1 MSYGVGL
8 SAMKLNGA
16 GRSSRASMPLR
27 KACLEACEERASKTR
42 SLDRKRSKF
51 NEYHLPDGV
60 ENGEQLADWFERKLD
75 ERAAEIED
83 EIFEAEWEER
93 KPRRR
98 QRKDALPA
106 VTFTM
111 VWEKDVSDKWT
122 AERKRKEV
130 LDAVAAWSDWAGH
143 EPDAWV
149 VHNDEG
155 SLGVH
160 IFDRPLVDGDYNGK
174 AYLNKTSMRSLHKVF
189 VQGMRDRGHEVDEHL
204 SPDEREARGLP
215 KRPKGLSANEYR
227 EWCEAIEE
235 MNGLKDEIEQLKVET
250 AQKVEETMG
259 ETRDWCAT
267 QKNVTKLEIR
277 HKLQQADKP
286 VQQLMMEA
294 VQNDPFLYLAS
305 MLRLMGRYCDDL
317 DLRYKGEPDGTQGKR
332 LSTTLKS
339 AESLCTQLSDRAA
352 KGKKGSRYV
361 DLFARMAKSVGDVM
375 IGRIMDKVDADT
387 KPQTPPP
394 PIPDLPW
401 LDGVETKQDD
411 DEFFL

>member
-83 EIFEAEWEER
+83 EIFKAEWEGR

-111 VWEKDVSDKWT
+111 VWERDVSDKWT

-174 AYLNKTSMRSLHKVF
+174 AYLNKDSMRSLHKTF
-189 VQGMRDRGHEVDEHL
+189 VKGMRDRGHEVDEHL

-267 QKNVTKLEIR
+267 QKNATKLEIR
-277 HKLQQADKP
+277 HKLQEADKP

-305 MLRLMGRYCDDL
+305 MLRLMGRCCDDL

-352 KGKKGSRYV
+352 KGKKGSKYV

-375 IGRIMDKVDADT
+375 TGRIMDKVDADT
-387 KPQTPPP
+387 RPQTPPP
-394 PIPDLPW
+394 PAPDLPW

-411 DEFFL
+411 DEYFL